1 MVVRQAP
8 ANRVRPAVTASIRNT
23 RHDDRSITMAGE
35 HRGHANTRDLR
46 SQNLPVPSS
55 SIHILPLSD
64 LHVEAAAR
72 LYSEV
77 FLADEPTSRRH
88 ALDLERFY
96 PHACFYVQS
105 LVNKGLSFLARDE
118 CSGEITGFIF
128 CFDLVDDLE
137 LEGPEMKD
145 FLIHF
150 QQAVAMIDEL
160 EARHFHRESVI
171 PGSVL
176 HIFQIGVA
184 RKVRGRG
191 ITRALIRRALTHAK
205 ERRFTQA
212 VADCTTPAS
221 KYTFERC
228 GFSERGFYSYES
240 FCMDNVCFFSGLEG
254 GIFLMVKD
262 LHPAV

>member
-1 MVVRQAP
+1 
-8 ANRVRPAVTASIRNT
+8 
-23 RHDDRSITMAGE
+23 MAGDNG
-35 HRGHANTRDLR
+35 GHANTKDLM
-46 SQNLPVPSS
+46 SQNHPVPSS
-55 SIHILPLSD
+55 SIHVLPLSD

-77 FLADEPTSRRH
+77 FLEDEPTSRRH

-96 PHACFYVQS
+96 PYACFYVQS

-137 LEGPEMKD
+137 LEGTEMTE
-145 FLIHF
+145 FLMHF
-150 QQAVAMIDEL
+150 HQAVAMIDEL
-160 EARHFHRESVI
+160 EARHFHRESII

-184 RKVRGRG
+184 RKERGRG

-205 ERRFTQA
+205 ERKFIQA
-212 VADCTTPAS
+212 VADCTTRSS
-221 KYTFERC
+221 KHTFERC
-228 GFSERGFYSYES
+228 GFSERDFYSYES
-240 FCMDNVCFFSGLEG
+240 FSMNNVCFFSGIEG

-262 LHPAV
+262 LHPAVERSMDPSEEAGI